1 MDFLELNACSIQHNI
16 DYGVPRLFHVDNAD
30 FKLLTQFDRIQS
42 SGMVCFGA
50 IDVSFF
56 LSNVLCHVFIYFCC
70 CCL

>member
-30 FKLLTQFDRIQS
+30 FKLLIQFDRIKC
-42 SGMVCFGA
+42 SGRVCFGA

-56 LSNVLCHVFIYFCC
+56 MLSNVLRHVFIYYFC
-70 CCL
+70 